1 MTNQSAPL
9 ADRLL
14 AAQLAID
21 AVLANSSLQTVL
33 NSYGYDAAAMTAAK
47 ALYENAE
54 KLTALQRKEY
64 GEQHA
69 ATQAVEQAWA
79 TAKAAYSRS
88 LGLARIAFKKDP
100 LAQTTLALGGSRKQ
114 SLTGWLKQAEQFY
127 RNLLDTPVLLAGMAK
142 FGYDE
147 AAVQAEYALVKT
159 VREMNM
165 DQEREKGEAQKAT
178 QTRDEALDELD
189 EWLSDFRAVSRIAFA
204 GDAQKLEGMGFGPV

>member
-1 MTNQSAPL
+1 MTNQADPL

-21 AVLANSSLQTVL
+21 AVLTHANLQSVL
-33 NSYGYDAAAMTAAK
+33 TNYGYDAAAMTAAK
-47 ALYENAE
+47 ALYEQAE
-54 KLTALQRKEY
+54 ALTALQQKEY

-79 TAKAAYSRS
+79 TAKTAYIRS

-127 RNLLDTPVLLAGMAK
+127 RNLLITPVLLAGMAP
-142 FGYDE
+142 FGYDA
-147 AAVQAEYALVKT
+147 AAVQAEYDLVLA
-159 VREMNM
+159 VRAANM
-165 DQEREKGEAQKAT
+165 DQEVEKGEAHKAT
-178 QTRDEALDELD
+178 QTRDEVLDELD

-204 GDAQKLEGMGFGPV
+204 DDAQKLEGMGFGPV